1 MKGSNKIR
9 NISPLKDGRK
19 GNLKSSCGGNLLELP
34 AIKNTTTSK
43 LPSLAEDALL
53 LSKPSFQ
60 SFNSSFSSKEF
71 SYSVPVFRRTRY
83 DLFGMGDVSFDRNY
97 LRNYG
102 GDDIQT
108 TDANNLEESSV
119 EVIQDEAGKDLK
131 LNALDSSNLRTSFS
145 FKEKR
150 EKKENTNSN
159 AYIVKSSTHQS
170 HMKSHD
176 ERKKKL
182 DHAIKKK
189 QIKKDGGFSE
199 DDANANANLS
209 SHHTSTS
216 THSNQSRFR
225 DSIGTPPI
233 KRNAEVMSNT
243 ISQENVL

>member
-1 MKGSNKIR
+1 MKGSSKN
-9 NISPLKDGRK
+9 KDGRK
-19 GNLKSSCGGNLLELP
+19 GISKSSTSASFLELP
-34 AIKNTTTSK
+34 AIKSTTSK

-53 LSKPSFQ
+53 MSKPSFQ
-60 SFNSSFSSKEF
+60 SFNASFSSKEF

-102 GDDIQT
+102 NDGEIHTAETHKQ
-108 TDANNLEESSV
+108 EESSTGATDGDEV
-119 EVIQDEAGKDLK
+119 EKDLK
-131 LNALDSSNLRTSFS
+131 VNALDSSNIRTSFS

-150 EKKENTNSN
+150 EKKENTNSS
-159 AYIVKSSTHQS
+159 AYVVMSKSHQS

-199 DDANANANLS
+199 DDVNANTGKS
-209 SHHTSTS
+209 SHHTNPSE
-216 THSNQSRFR
+216 HSNSSVGIHFR
-225 DSIGTPPI
+225 DTIGTPPT
-233 KRNAEVMSNT
+233 KGHAEVHSLQSEDYF
-243 ISQENVL
+243 IVS